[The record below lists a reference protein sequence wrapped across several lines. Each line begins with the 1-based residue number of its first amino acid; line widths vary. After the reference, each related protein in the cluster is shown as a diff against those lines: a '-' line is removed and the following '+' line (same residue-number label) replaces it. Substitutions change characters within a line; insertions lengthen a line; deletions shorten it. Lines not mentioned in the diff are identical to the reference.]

1 MALLNTK
8 LSHQSILRD
17 FLIPPFGLLLL
28 WLRRGKDAVA

>member
-1 MALLNTK
+1 MTLLNTK
-8 LSHQSILRD
+8 LSQSILPD